1 MIAAHWAASPWWR
14 DLRPD
19 LKAGRPGDR
28 AALARLRRCASVAEA
43 MQESATIVL
52 FRRVAASGPGD
63 LPSVAL
69 AAVVLAHVREDLPG
83 TVARR
88 VGPTSPERPETA
100 LLKPMRFRC
109 LLEADEYDERLTV
122 FRRLAAL
129 AGNVLPVADLAAALL
144 DWSEHRRRRWIYD
157 YWDAGTPAS
166 LASAPELARDAR
178 IRNNAFSKDTV
189 P

>member
-19 LKAGRPGDR
+19 PKAGHPGDR

-52 FRRVAASGPGD
+52 FRRVAASSPGD

-69 AAVVLAHVREDLPG
+69 AAAVLAHVREDMPG

-100 LLKPMRFRC
+100 LLKPMRFRR
-109 LLEADEYDERLTV
+109 LLEADGYDERLTA

-129 AGNVLPVADLAAALL
+129 SDNALPVSDLAATLL

-166 LASAPELARDAR
+166 LAPAPELARDAR
-178 IRNNAFSKDTV
+178 SGDDALSKDTV